1 MLSDFQGERSA
12 ILEEAAAARGHASQM
27 QEESGGLK
35 EVNVALENTI
45 SEIKCENTALAD
57 EYDSLHVRS
66 VSNYRRLSF
75 FGNGMQNP
83 NLRCVFSIGFQH
95 LRCWGSQP
103 KHVSNP
109 AYKEV

>member
-57 EYDSLHVRS
+57 EYDSLQVRP

-75 FGNGMQNP
+75 FAKWHAKSEFEMC
-83 NLRCVFSIGFQH
+83 LFYRI
-95 LRCWGSQP
+95 
-103 KHVSNP
+103 P
-109 AYKEV
+109 AP